1 MQHNPNKDNFQAL
14 NKDQLTLNR
23 TEAYTG
29 VLIDDLTTHGTT
41 EPYRMFTSR
50 AEFRLFLR
58 PDNADLRLTEKG
70 YKHGCVSK
78 TRHEKTLT
86 IKQQLEEAKD
96 LLKRLVKPVR
106 IWREQLKLP
115 AVKSNESKT
124 AFEMLGIGNEV
135 ITVAALAKIA
145 PELKLENP
153 MFAHRLQ
160 IEALY
165 DHALKEQAAEIEEMK
180 ADECLVI
187 PRDVDYNSESLS
199 MCLEEREKLAAVQP
213 STVSCA
219 WFSGR
224 FVCDKSFF
232 TDCCS
237 QQDSWC

>member
-1 MQHNPNKDNFQAL
+1 MQHNPYKHNFQAL

-78 TRHEKTLT
+78 TRYEQTLT
-86 IKQQLEEAKD
+86 VKQQLEEAKD
-96 LLKRLVKPVR
+96 LLKHSVKPVR
-106 IWREQLKLP
+106 VWREQLKLP

-124 AFEMLGIGNEV
+124 AFEMLGIGNEF
-135 ITVAALAKIA
+135 ITVAALTKIA
-145 PELKLENP
+145 PELKVENP
-153 MFAHRLQ
+153 MLAHRLQ

-213 STVSCA
+213 STVSCG
-219 WFSGR
+219 WFWG
-224 FVCDKSFF
+224 VLCVMKVVL
-232 TDCCS
+232 
-237 QQDSWC
+237 